1 MSKKQKI
8 IGGIVLFSIILAVC
22 IYKYIDSKPK
32 HFNNDDIFVEEV
44 IKDAPSENTGANV
57 NKITVEI
64 KGEVNKPGVYFMNKN
79 SILKELISE
88 AGGATERADLWNVN
102 GAELLKNNISY
113 KIPPKV
119 TISTTGGAAIQATI
133 NRNTSDGKININ
145 TATEKEL
152 DYLPGIGKTMAE
164 QIVSYRN
171 SNGPF
176 REVDDLKKVNK
187 RITEKVIDGLKDK
200 VLVN

>member
-22 IYKYIDSKPK
+22 IYKYIDSRPK
-32 HFNNDDIFVEEV
+32 NFNNEDIFVEEV
-44 IKDAPSENTGANV
+44 IKDAPSENRGAGV
-57 NKITVEI
+57 SKITVEI

-79 SILKELISE
+79 SILKDLISE
-88 AGGATERADLWNVN
+88 AGGPTERADLWNVN

-119 TISTTGGAAIQATI
+119 TVSTTGGSAIQATI
-133 NRNTSDGKININ
+133 NKNAIDGKVNIN
-145 TATEKEL
+145 TANEKEL
-152 DYLPGIGKTMAE
+152 DSLPGIGKTMAE

-171 SNGPF
+171 GNGPF
-176 REVDDLKKVNK
+176 RELEDLKKVNK
-187 RITEKVIDGLKDK
+187 RLTDKIIDGLKDK
-200 VLVN
+200 AIVN